1 MRNCSPSS
9 RAWRARPNSQP
20 PSTEKT
26 QTYTIPSQSLTSQAC
41 SAVQTKSH
49 LIKFIPHGTRDYIRR
64 IGPPITQPHR
74 PIPSSPSRPPPR
86 DNRQMQDH
94 FDCTEVC
101 LILRPN
107 KPLSMKQE
115 TGISERLQV
124 VASLTPNC
132 PQAEGSH
139 SRSLH
144 FMLNFTTHPRQ
155 NSYCVHHPITTKEVS
170 KHL

>member
-1 MRNCSPSS
+1 MRHFSPSS
-9 RAWRARPNSQP
+9 LVWRTRPNSQP

-26 QTYTIPSQSLTSQAC
+26 QIYTIPSQSLTSQAC
-41 SAVQTKSH
+41 SAPQTKSH
-49 LIKFIPHGTRDYIRR
+49 LIKFIPHGTRDHIRR

-74 PIPSSPSRPPPR
+74 LIPSSPSRPPPR

-94 FDCTEVC
+94 LDRTEVC

-115 TGISERLQV
+115 TGISERLQF
-124 VASLTPNC
+124 VASLTPI
-132 PQAEGSH
+132 ALRLKEVI
-139 SRSLH
+139 
-144 FMLNFTTHPRQ
+144 LNFTTHPRQ